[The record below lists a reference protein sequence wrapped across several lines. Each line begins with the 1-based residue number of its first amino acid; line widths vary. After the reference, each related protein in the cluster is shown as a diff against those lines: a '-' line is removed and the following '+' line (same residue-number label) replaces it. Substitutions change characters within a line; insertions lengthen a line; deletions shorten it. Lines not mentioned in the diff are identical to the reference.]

1 MVINVVN
8 ETIKVKK
15 ESKRMVG
22 AGGACFPWASLCEE
36 AAPGGS

>member
-8 ETIKVKK
+8 EIIKVKK

-22 AGGACFPWASLCEE
+22 AGGVCFLWVSFCEE
-36 AAPGGS
+36 AVLGGS